1 MSTHLNTFLEK
12 TSEHLCIKPL
22 GFTTLKLSQ
31 ILRIVTLIVIMEH
44 SDFNNQIAKFEDS
57 LEQERVEYNS
67 EETSPNR
74 TSSVESWDNL
84 SGKFKS
90 FKKY

>member
-1 MSTHLNTFLEK
+1 
-12 TSEHLCIKPL
+12 
-22 GFTTLKLSQ
+22 
-31 ILRIVTLIVIMEH
+31 MEH
-44 SDFNNQIAKFEDS
+44 SEFNNHIAKFEDS

-84 SGKFKS
+84 SGECEIFKILIS
-90 FKKY
+90 NLCAIHRKSRKKYKISYNVSYYEQ

>member
-1 MSTHLNTFLEK
+1 
-12 TSEHLCIKPL
+12 
-22 GFTTLKLSQ
+22 
-31 ILRIVTLIVIMEH
+31 MEH
-44 SDFNNQIAKFEDS
+44 SEFNNDIAKFEDS

-84 SGKFKS
+84 SGEFKI
-90 FKKY
+90 FKILISNLCAIHRKSLKNLNFHTICAIFSHKCITKD

>member
-1 MSTHLNTFLEK
+1 
-12 TSEHLCIKPL
+12 
-22 GFTTLKLSQ
+22 
-31 ILRIVTLIVIMEH
+31 MEH

-84 SGKFKS
+84 SGEFKIFKILISNLCAIHIKSRKNLKFQTMCAILSNKCET
-90 FKKY
+90 KD

>member
-1 MSTHLNTFLEK
+1 
-12 TSEHLCIKPL
+12 
-22 GFTTLKLSQ
+22 
-31 ILRIVTLIVIMEH
+31 MEH

>member
-1 MSTHLNTFLEK
+1 
-12 TSEHLCIKPL
+12 
-22 GFTTLKLSQ
+22 
-31 ILRIVTLIVIMEH
+31 MEH

-84 SGKFKS
+84 SGEFKI
-90 FKKY
+90 FKK